1 MTAASASRTAAFGGR
16 GALALGAVLATAA
29 ALAWLSVLRDAGSM
43 PMAAPGAAP
52 SLAEGAAFTAQWGVM
67 MAAMMLPSA
76 APTILLYR
84 TASRRLAAIG
94 DRAAPPAAFAAVYLL
109 LWLATGVPVYGAY
122 VAVGAL
128 AARWQGFGA
137 AAPYAIAAVLA
148 AAGIYQLSGAKRVC
162 LRRCESPLGFLMRR
176 WRSGYAATL
185 RLAARHAG
193 YCIGCCWSLMAI
205 LVAAGAMSLPWVL
218 AITLVVFAEK
228 LLPDGWRTARVVGAG
243 LIALSL
249 AVVLRPELAA
259 TMRGRMAPMRDHPME
274 SASRQGMR

>member
-1 MTAASASRTAAFGGR
+1 MSTRVEGRAAAFGSR
-16 GALALGAVLATAA
+16 GALALGAGLAAVSM
-29 ALAWLSVLRDAGSM
+29 LAWLLVLRDTASM
-43 PMAAPGAAP
+43 SMSAPGASP
-52 SLAEGAAFTAQWGVM
+52 SLAQGAAFTAQWGVM

-109 LWLATGVPVYGAY
+109 FWLATGIPVYGAY

-128 AARWQGFGA
+128 AARWQGFHA
-137 AAPYAIAAVLA
+137 AAPFAIAAVLA

-162 LRRCESPLGFLMRR
+162 LRQCESPLGFLMRR

-193 YCIGCCWSLMAI
+193 YCIGCCWTLMVI

-228 LLPDGWRTARVVGAG
+228 LLPNGWRTARLIGAG
-243 LIALSL
+243 LIVL
-249 AVVLRPELAA
+249 AFAVALRPELAG
-259 TMRGRMAPMRDHPME
+259 TIRGRMAPTPDHPME
-274 SASRQGMR
+274 SAGRPELR